1 MWIYCQSLKNLW
13 PRSLSKLYALL
24 HLNINNDN
32 ELFKRWIKSLPSWK
46 KYFCSLCN
54 FRTHKKYNLEVHKKN
69 KHGTSQ
75 TGSGVLLSDNQCS
88 YSSSRKYDLKKH
100 ERLKHYQKKIKCHQ
114 SSYSSSRKYD
124 LKDMRDES
132 IIIKKSSAQN
142 VLKSSPEVTIYL
154 GIWKNMQIFLR
165 KTLNN
170 YAKHRSFCLRGRG
183 GSCPPQI
190 EKAG

>member
-1 MWIYCQSLKNLW
+1 M
-13 PRSLSKLYALL
+13 
-24 HLNINNDN
+24 
-32 ELFKRWIKSLPSWK
+32 FK
-46 KYFCSLCN
+46 C
-54 FRTHKKYNLEVHKKN
+54 
-69 KHGTSQ
+69 
-75 TGSGVLLSDNQCS
+75 DQCS
-88 YSSSRKYDLKKH
+88 YSSSRKYDIKRHERLKHYQKKFKWHQCSYSSSRKYNLKKH

-124 LKDMRDES
+124 LKVMRDES
-132 IIIKKSSAQN
+132 IIIKKSGAQN

-183 GSCPPQI
+183 GSCPP
-190 EKAG
+190 K

>member
-54 FRTHKKYNLEVHKKN
+54 VRTHKKYNLEVHKKN

-100 ERLKHYQKKIKCHQ
+100 ERLKHYQKKFKCHQ

-142 VLKSSPEVTIYL
+142 VLKSPPEVTI
-154 GIWKNMQIFLR
+154 WK
-165 KTLNN
+165 
-170 YAKHRSFCLRGRG
+170 
-183 GSCPPQI
+183 P
-190 EKAG
+190 